1 MFGIRA
7 TYPVTICVVLEIFV
21 AGDCK
26 ILKNV
31 SSQIY
36 VANTF
41 FMSYVVNDLIPVFTN
56 KWPLFNSTNTSKICR
71 FC

>member
-7 TYPVTICVVLEIFV
+7 TYPVTICVVMETLV
-21 AGDCK
+21 AGDYK
-26 ILKNV
+26 ILKSV
-31 SSQIY
+31 LSQIL

-41 FMSYVVNDLIPVFTN
+41 FVSYVMNKLIPVYTN